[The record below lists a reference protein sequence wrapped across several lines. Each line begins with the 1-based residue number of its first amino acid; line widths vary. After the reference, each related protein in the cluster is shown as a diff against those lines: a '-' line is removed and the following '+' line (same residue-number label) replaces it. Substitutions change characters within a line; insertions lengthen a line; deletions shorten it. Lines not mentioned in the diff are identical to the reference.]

1 MDKKTSG
8 YYREECNK
16 IAWIYDPAASLIS
29 AIFGG
34 EKRLRERI
42 LKLAD
47 IKSGDKVLDIGCGTG
62 TSALIIAKDVGDEG
76 EVVGIDL
83 SSRMLDIARKKLKR
97 SGFRNVTFL
106 QANAEDI
113 PYPDSYFDKVTAF
126 AVLHEMNH
134 EGRVNTLREIYRLLK
149 PNGKALIADY
159 DLPERI
165 GGMLLMRFLL
175 AMFEGETAR
184 DMILRGI
191 DSEIKEAG
199 SSKLGVIK
207 KESIIW
213 GAGQV
218 LLIEEK
224 E

>member
-1 MDKKTSG
+1 MEKKTSG

-113 PYPDSYFDKVTAF
+113 PYPDSYFDKDSICCP
-126 AVLHEMNH
+126 HEMNH

-149 PNGKALIADY
+149 RMVRHDRLI
-159 DLPERI
+159 DLPEKDWWDA
-165 GGMLLMRFLL
+165 LMRFLL

-199 SSKLGVIK
+199 SSKLGSLK
-207 KESIIW
+207 SIIW

-218 LLIEEK
+218 LLIKERSEK
-224 E
+224 QI

>member
-1 MDKKTSG
+1 MEKKTSG

-113 PYPDSYFDKVTAF
+113 PYPDSYFDKAQYL
-126 AVLHEMNH
+126 VLRMNRRTGYI
-134 EGRVNTLREIYRLLK
+134 ERDLQATWL
-149 PNGKALIADY
+149 NGKAQSWCD
-159 DLPERI
+159 PSERI
-165 GGMLLMRFLL
+165 
-175 AMFEGETAR
+175 EGCFT
-184 DMILRGI
+184 DFC
-191 DSEIKEAG
+191 
-199 SSKLGVIK
+199 
-207 KESIIW
+207 
-213 GAGQV
+213 
-218 LLIEEK
+218 
-224 E
+224 